1 MMATHS
7 TSPPPATAVT
17 AEELLRLPDDDR
29 RLELVEGELRE
40 MPPAGAE
47 HGSVAFHIAA
57 LLQRHIEA
65 HKAGR
70 GFAAETG
77 FLLARN
83 PDTVRAPDAAFVTR
97 ERAEPVGRVL
107 GYWPG
112 APDLAV
118 EVVSPG
124 DAYSE
129 LHDKA
134 LAWLA
139 AGTHVVLVVDP
150 ASRRVTVYRSP
161 VDVKVRAGDEAV
173 DCSDVLPGF
182 ALPAR
187 ALFPR

>member
-1 MMATHS
+1 LKESCARCRRPALS
-7 TSPPPATAVT
+7 TEAS
-17 AEELLRLPDDDR
+17 LSISR
-29 RLELVEGELRE
+29 
-40 MPPAGAE
+40 
-47 HGSVAFHIAA
+47 GSCSAISKR
-57 LLQRHIEA
+57 Q
-65 HKAGR
+65 AGR

-97 ERAEPVGRVL
+97 ERAERVGRVV

-112 APDLAV
+112 PPDLAV

-150 ASRRVTVYRSP
+150 ATRRVTVYRSP
-161 VDVKVRAGDEAV
+161 TDVKVRARDEAV

-182 ALPAR
+182 ALPASEP
-187 ALFPR
+187 LPR

>member
-1 MMATHS
+1 MSDLS
-7 TSPPPATAVT
+7 TRART
-17 AEELLRLPDDDR
+17 AEELLRLPDGDR

-47 HGSVAFHIAA
+47 HGTVAFHIAA
-57 LLQRHIEA
+57 LLERHIA
-65 HKAGR
+65 ANDAGR

-77 FLLARN
+77 FILARN
-83 PDTVRAPDAAFVTR
+83 PDTVRAPDAAFVSR
-97 ERAEPVGRVL
+97 ERAERAGRVT

-124 DAYSE
+124 DAYSG

-139 AGTHVVLVVDP
+139 AGTQVVLVADP
-150 ASRRVTVYRSP
+150 ATRRVTLYRSP
-161 VDVKVRAGDEAV
+161 ANVTVLEGDQAV
-173 DCSDVLPGF
+173 DCSPALPGF
-182 ALPAR
+182 APPAR
-187 ALFPR
+187 AFFP